1 MIYSKIK
8 NNTIRIFSKY
18 FNLYPLKNYFK
29 EDSLNKMIKNNKID
43 TIIDVGSNTGQFFLR
58 YKKNYKQ
65 YFFFEP
71 QKTEFNFIKKSF
83 EKLNNVHFFNI
94 GVGEIKEEKYF
105 YKNAFSPSSSFM
117 KLDDQNSFKHLKEEM
132 TEIINIDTIDNIFSS
147 ISLQGSVLLKID
159 VQGFELNVLKGAI
172 NTFSKIDFIY
182 LEYSNNKQYQ
192 GQPTFHDL
200 YSFLY
205 ENGYRFSFTD
215 DNIILNG
222 KHIQSDAFFV
232 KEKFID

>member
-8 NNTIRIFSKY
+8 NNTIRFFSKY

-29 EDSLNKMIKNNKID
+29 EDSLNKIIKNNKID

-58 YKKNYKQ
+58 YKKKYKQ

-71 QKTEFNFIKKSF
+71 QKNEFKIIKKSF
-83 EKLNNVHFFNI
+83 EKLNNVYFFNI
-94 GVGEIKEEKYF
+94 GIGEFKEEKSF
-105 YKNAFSPSSSFM
+105 FKNAFSPSSSFM
-117 KLDDQNSFKHLKEEM
+117 KLDDQNSFKYLKEEM
-132 TEIINIDTIDNIFSS
+132 SEIINIDTLDNIFSS
-147 ISLQGSVLLKID
+147 ISLEGSVLLKID
-159 VQGFELNVLKGAI
+159 VQGFELNVLKGAKNI
-172 NTFSKIDFIY
+172 LSKINFIY

-192 GQPTFHDL
+192 GQPTFHEI

-205 ENGYRFSFTD
+205 ENGYKFSFSD

-222 KHIQSDAFFV
+222 NHIQSDAFF
-232 KEKFID
+232 IRDRNSI